1 VDESMN
7 SAWKRYRSLSPG
19 ERRDLLF
26 GFVLIPA
33 TAVYVRLFGM
43 QRWRRPAEERR
54 RIDDENSGNSSF
66 AKLAEA
72 RATARM
78 IAAASRYGLARGN
91 CLSQSIALW
100 GLLRRRGMPA
110 ELRIGAR
117 RTGSGLEAHAW
128 VELGS
133 EIVND
138 AEDVRENYA
147 AFEGPMTSQIAAR
160 K

>member
-1 VDESMN
+1 
-7 SAWKRYRSLSPG
+7 
-19 ERRDLLF
+19 
-26 GFVLIPA
+26 
-33 TAVYVRLFGM
+33 
-43 QRWRRPAEERR
+43 
-54 RIDDENSGNSSF
+54 
-66 AKLAEA
+66 
-72 RATARM
+72 
-78 IAAASRYGLARGN
+78 
-91 CLSQSIALW
+91 
-100 GLLRRRGMPA
+100 MPA